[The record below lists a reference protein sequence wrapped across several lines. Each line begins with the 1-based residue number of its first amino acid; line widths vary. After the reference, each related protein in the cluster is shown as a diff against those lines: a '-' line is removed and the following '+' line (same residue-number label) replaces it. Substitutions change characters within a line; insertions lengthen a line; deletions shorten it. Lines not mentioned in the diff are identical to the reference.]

1 LILRAWL
8 TAIPL
13 LALSFLYT
21 TVQAAPPPSIP
32 THWTGEVIRVVDGD
46 TIVVRLDGVKETI
59 RIIGID
65 TPETVDP
72 RKPVQAFGLE
82 ASAYTKKTPL
92 GKSVRLEPDQGNA
105 HIRHRDRYGRLL
117 ACGWIGKVLFN
128 EKIIR
133 DGYAR
138 AYTKYPFRS
147 DYMALFLRAE
157 TAATEKGRE
166 LWGTK

>member
-1 LILRAWL
+1 MTTRAWL
-8 TAIPL
+8 IAILLFALPSLCHAQTTHHATA
-13 LALSFLYT
+13 
-21 TVQAAPPPSIP
+21 PSN
-32 THWTGEVIRVVDGD
+32 WTGEVVRVVDGD

-72 RKPVQAFGLE
+72 RKPVQAFGRE
-82 ASAYTKKTPL
+82 ASAYTKKTLL

-117 ACGWIGKVLFN
+117 AYVWVSNVFFN

-133 DGYAR
+133 EGYAH

-147 DYMALFLRAE
+147 DYMALFLQAE
-157 TAATEKGRE
+157 REAREMGRG
-166 LWGTK
+166 LWGPR